1 MTTGAWVLIAPERGR
16 RAPQGRY
23 PPRRPIP
30 AFDPACPFCP
40 GNEHLLPG
48 IVSEVAAAAAPG
60 WHVRVA
66 PNKYPAM
73 REDLSHV
80 TEAADAQRIEGYG
93 AHRVIIESPRHD
105 ADFDTLAD
113 EDIALVLGV
122 YRTQF
127 VELAQQPGTESV
139 ILFRNRG
146 VPAGASL
153 QHPHAQIIS
162 LPVRPPQ
169 IARSQDWAR
178 DEYDRRKQC
187 ATCNFVQSELQDE
200 LRVVEATSHF
210 VALVPFAAASPFEV
224 HILPVRHVP
233 SFAQVGEHELADLAA
248 LLRLVSRGLK
258 QVLGDVP
265 YNWVIDSATMREEG
279 SPFLHWRMRILPA
292 LVTPGGFELG
302 AGLPINP
309 SIPEE
314 DAQALRLAIHS
325 LA

>member
-1 MTTGAWVLIAPERGR
+1 MTTGAWVLIAPERAR

-48 IVSEVAAAAAPG
+48 IVSEVAAEAAPG
-60 WHVRVA
+60 WHIRVA
-66 PNKYPAM
+66 LNKYPAV
-73 REDLSHV
+73 REDLSRM
-80 TEAADAQRIEGYG
+80 TEADAQTIEGYG
-93 AHRVIIESPRHD
+93 AHLVIIETPRHD

-127 VELAQQPGTESV
+127 IELAKRPGTESV

-146 VPAGASL
+146 VPSGASV

-162 LPVRPPQ
+162 LPKRAPQ

-178 DEYDRRKQC
+178 DEYERHGRC
-187 ATCNFVQSELQDE
+187 PTCSLIRSELQDRH
-200 LRVVEATSHF
+200 RVVEATSHF

-233 SFAQVGEHELADLAA
+233 SFAQVDRHELADLAA
-248 LLRLVSRGLK
+248 LLRRVLQGLK
-258 QVLGDVP
+258 QVLGDAP

-309 SIPEE
+309 SMPEE
-314 DAQALRLAIHS
+314 DAQALRLATHS